1 MAIVI
6 SILDSNTILGPDG
19 SPVIR
24 TADIEIVNNG
34 GTSYFLKVGNIPVA
48 GGMQAHLNGR
58 ASELHTMAESLG
70 VVLDVTEQVKER
82 IVTKALVALILDEI
96 NTLRA
101 AAVPPLTPQYTLAQ
115 VRKKL
120 RDKIMGV

>member
-1 MAIVI
+1 MAITI
-6 SILDSNTILGPDG
+6 SILDSGIVLGADG
-19 SPVIR
+19 LPVVR

-34 GTSYFLKVGNIPVA
+34 GPSYFLRVGNIPVA
-48 GGMQAHLNGR
+48 NGLQAHLNGR
-58 ASELHTMAESLG
+58 AAELHAIAQAAG

-82 IVTKALVALILDEI
+82 IVVKALVALILEEI

-101 AAVPPLTPQYTLAQ
+101 AAGLTPQYTLAQ